1 VVSKGSVFLRRAGRV
16 GERMLLLS
24 EVLSPAE
31 EEEEEEDDD
40 EVQRQGFGRQS
51 STVGKRGAVV
61 SYQLAGK

>member
-1 VVSKGSVFLRRAGRV
+1 M

-24 EVLSPAE
+24 EVPSPAE